1 MESEKSITP
10 EDLLP
15 VELWIKIINKMDHFP
30 IQMSILQNVC
40 QLFWNIIQEE
50 FVAKGKLKSDLYEIR
65 RPFTDNN
72 QNNENNA
79 NFDDFFVFLKE
90 DKLTLNCSRPCW
102 LLGVGFHGPYSSSQ
116 NSIKNLKITL
126 AVKLESITLNQRQKL
141 CRVKF
146 PEVIQPIFFERPT
159 VLESKS
165 SYTIS
170 MEFDF
175 NSTESNINEDYGRAY
190 MIEYQGRETIKSEF
204 NEFHFD
210 ENKCLRPDSSCK
222 CAYVQCGHIRVLY
235 FWPC

>member
-1 MESEKSITP
+1 MQ
-10 EDLLP
+10 
-15 VELWIKIINKMDHFP
+15 VELWIKIINKLDHFP

-116 NSIKNLKITL
+116 TSIRNLK
-126 AVKLESITLNQRQKL
+126 V
-141 CRVKF
+141 
-146 PEVIQPIFFERPT
+146 
-159 VLESKS
+159 
-165 SYTIS
+165 
-170 MEFDF
+170 
-175 NSTESNINEDYGRAY
+175 
-190 MIEYQGRETIKSEF
+190 
-204 NEFHFD
+204 
-210 ENKCLRPDSSCK
+210 
-222 CAYVQCGHIRVLY
+222 
-235 FWPC
+235 